1 MGGQDG
7 CVCVHIGL
15 GSICMYMYTCMYTY
29 IYTRIHIYTHVQV
42 TTIAGMGGQSGYA
55 DGVGSRLEFVL
66 YRMCSLSNWLR

>member
-1 MGGQDG
+1 
-7 CVCVHIGL
+7 
-15 GSICMYMYTCMYTY
+15 MYTY